1 MLELL
6 YQIWTAA
13 YVVCSYTTTTLLLCT
28 QMCACVCCVCGRVL
42 ISSEFD
48 QQGKF
53 FLPPTFLLYFPTSYF
68 LLLSRDNGNNRSRV
82 VGLQSQL
89 TLCFFFFSFLEGT
102 ARNHSITA
110 HADSSCETYV
120 AAPDYENED
129 RIKSWPSPRSLYG
142 PANNLNRG
150 RCSGEVETAIRFV
163 YMCWGTI
170 SRTPASEKEPA
181 AAAAAGKEGNEDEEE
196 TISRADTAGLLL
208 PDWNGESLLIALRQ
222 KGGWDEE
229 RRRRGAR
236 VMNYCPTIYLQ
247 PGGCDWINNQRAVCI
262 FHATIS
268 AGPSIS
274 SLCNQSGDMLGNG
287 ERRREAG
294 APHHILNDG
303 SSLGWR
309 ETFLLP
315 ESSFSASSPPVSFT
329 TPLMLKALSL
339 TLASM
344 LLLVSMFSYIG
355 RWNGSCAAARRRR
368 PNKSTW
374 WDSRGGRGA

>member
-1 MLELL
+1 MLCVHILPLRYYCVHRCVRACAVCVAEYWLARNSTSRASFFSFLHFFFIFPPVISYFWAEIMETIEAELS
-6 YQIWTAA
+6 
-13 YVVCSYTTTTLLLCT
+13 VCNRNSP
-28 QMCACVCCVCGRVL
+28 CAF
-42 ISSEFD
+42 S
-48 QQGKF
+48 F
-53 FLPPTFLLYFPTSYF
+53 FL
-68 LLLSRDNGNNRSRV
+68 
-82 VGLQSQL
+82 
-89 TLCFFFFSFLEGT
+89 FLEGT

>member
-1 MLELL
+1 MLCVHILPLRYYCVHRCVRACAVCVAEYWLARNSTSRASFFSFLHFFFIFPPVISYFWAEIMETIEAELS
-6 YQIWTAA
+6 
-13 YVVCSYTTTTLLLCT
+13 VCNRNSP
-28 QMCACVCCVCGRVL
+28 CAF
-42 ISSEFD
+42 S
-48 QQGKF
+48 F
-53 FLPPTFLLYFPTSYF
+53 FL
-68 LLLSRDNGNNRSRV
+68 
-82 VGLQSQL
+82 
-89 TLCFFFFSFLEGT
+89 FLEGT

-208 PDWNGESLLIALRQ
+208 LPDWNGESLLIALRQ

-287 ERRREAG
+287 ERREE
-294 APHHILNDG
+294 G
-303 SSLGWR
+303 SWR
-309 ETFLLP
+309 ST
-315 ESSFSASSPPVSFT
+315 
-329 TPLMLKALSL
+329 
-339 TLASM
+339 
-344 LLLVSMFSYIG
+344 SYIKWWIIARMTG
-355 RWNGSCAAARRRR
+355 DVSSSRILFLCFVPARFFYNSFDVKGSLSHPRAAAAVGLHVFLYWKMKWILCCCA
-368 PNKSTW
+368 PPPSE
-374 WDSRGGRGA
+374 